1 MTREFTKWLRDYE
14 SRRTDPDRQFRI
26 PSSWHSTKYP
36 LEDLSWDE
44 IRNLP
49 VPEMQCSFGEACEAM
64 RKSWFHYKMLKKE
77 GDRGWDIILRINK
90 IQRSFGIPLTEF
102 RDGPD
107 INWVKQQLDLEEGT
121 GVEPTSE
128 DLELRYEEEQGE
140 AAGTGEMMSEE
151 EIQLRHEEEQDRL
164 WGNENQGSGQ
174 EGEEGYEQED
184 PLYDTLRREEVDD
197 AFNTSLDNASTRMRN
212 SRSGKDD
219 NWF

>member
-1 MTREFTKWLRDYE
+1 M
-14 SRRTDPDRQFRI
+14 

-49 VPEMQCSFGEACEAM
+49 VPEMQCSFGGACEAM

-90 IQRSFGIPLTEF
+90 IQRALGIEMTEF

-107 INWVKQQLDLEEGT
+107 LSWVKQQLDLEEGT

-128 DLELRYEEEQGE
+128 DLELKYEEDHDQEDIWND
-140 AAGTGEMMSEE
+140 SETPE
-151 EIQLRHEEEQDRL
+151 P
-164 WGNENQGSGQ
+164 
-174 EGEEGYEQED
+174 ED
-184 PLYDTLRREEVDD
+184 PLYKQLRLEERAEALADVGVYESETEQESDV
-197 AFNTSLDNASTRMRN
+197 
-212 SRSGKDD
+212 
-219 NWF
+219 

>member
-77 GDRGWDIILRINK
+77 GDRGWDSKNK
-90 IQRSFGIPLTEF
+90 QNSTGI
-102 RDGPD
+102 RHRNDG
-107 INWVKQQLDLEEGT
+107 I
-121 GVEPTSE
+121 
-128 DLELRYEEEQGE
+128 
-140 AAGTGEMMSEE
+140 
-151 EIQLRHEEEQDRL
+151 
-164 WGNENQGSGQ
+164 
-174 EGEEGYEQED
+174 
-184 PLYDTLRREEVDD
+184 
-197 AFNTSLDNASTRMRN
+197 
-212 SRSGKDD
+212 SRWS
-219 NWF
+219 